1 MYFVGLVTI
10 LYEKT
15 ACNVNFIQKADKLN
29 GTVTK
34 GVGAL
39 FM

>member
-10 LYEKT
+10 LYEKIT
-15 ACNVNFIQKADKLN
+15 YNVNFIQKTDKLN

-34 GVGAL
+34 GVGVL
-39 FM
+39 FR